1 MARKRRLPVADRPLA
16 VLATVEKELG
26 PLPAHLRPRVV
37 DLGPC
42 GDGTAHRWSRLTAE
56 TIDNRFS
63 LLSRH
68 CLDCGY
74 YVGSMREAASFSE
87 AV

>member
-1 MARKRRLPVADRPLA
+1 MTRRSKQKPAGPLA
-16 VLATVEKELG
+16 VLIEVEKKLG
-26 PLPAHLRPRVV
+26 QLPEPLRPRIV

-42 GDGTAHRWSRLTAE
+42 GDGTAHRWSRMKAE

-63 LLSRH
+63 FLSRY

-74 YVGSMREAASFSE
+74 TTGSIREAASFSE